1 MKNPTS
7 KLRVAM
13 VVTMAAAAVTFAP
26 VAARANTDGRDGRA
40 NNQSKLIQ
48 PVQPLTVADNVV
60 VTPGTQAAPAA
71 PATAPTVVVPQ
82 QAPAPAAA
90 PVAAP
95 VQPAHTSNTQVVEH
109 EHSYVGTIFISALLG
124 GAAGALIGGALWYL
138 NDDQTHAARI
148 GYWAAGGVLVGTGI
162 GVAQLVVQEGRHERA
177 VASLPTDPA
186 PTFRLALYQAQF

>member
-1 MKNPTS
+1 M
-7 KLRVAM
+7 
-13 VVTMAAAAVTFAP
+13 VTMAAAAVTFAP
-26 VAARANTDGRDGRA
+26 VAAQAKTDGRA
-40 NNQSKLIQ
+40 NTQSKVIV

-82 QAPAPAAA
+82 QTPPPAPAP
-90 PVAAP
+90 VAVP
-95 VQPAHTSNTQVVEH
+95 VQPSHTSNTQVVEH

-177 VASLPTDPA
+177 VASLPSDPA